1 MKDTKQHYGTVS
13 KFFHWTMAFGF
24 LWMMSTVLL
33 KVIADETDVQ
43 KFFWSTHKAVGFL
56 LLLMIALRTAWMFIT
71 LKDRPASVSLA
82 SKLGHI
88 ALYLLMMAV
97 PAVGFMRQFG
107 SGKPFNVFGINILE
121 ASTTKHQWMIDL
133 GSNLHGVLGWCL
145 FVLAAG
151 HIIMAL
157 VHYFGN
163 HKDVI
168 KRMI

>member
-71 LKDRPASVSLA
+71 LKDRPASVSIA

-157 VHYFGN
+157 VQYFGN

-168 KRMI
+168 RRMI